1 MGHKIGSAV
10 KIVKDAKKDEKK
22 KDEKKKE
29 EVEEMTILTEPAK
42 KGELT
47 IFVVKKIG
55 KPGDK
60 IMVDG
65 EMNEVAPD
73 AKEKDAKEPDAAGK
87 TGVEIKLLLPL
98 EADHAVGGIVK
109 VLKADEKK
117 EEKKK
122 EEKKKEAEES
132 TVLTEPAK
140 KGDLS
145 IFVEKK
151 IGKPGDKIMIEAEI
165 SEVGPDA
172 KDGKEPPEA
181 AKKGVE
187 IKLIL
192 PLEADH

>member
-1 MGHKIGSAV
+1 
-10 KIVKDAKKDEKK
+10 
-22 KDEKKKE
+22 
-29 EVEEMTILTEPAK
+29 
-42 KGELT
+42 
-47 IFVVKKIG
+47 
-55 KPGDK
+55 
-60 IMVDG
+60 MVDG

-87 TGVEIKLLLPL
+87 IGVEIKLLLPL
-98 EADHAVGGIVK
+98 EGDHAVGGVVK
-109 VLKADEKK
+109 VLKADEKN
-117 EEKKK
+117 KK
-122 EEKKKEAEES
+122 EEEK

-192 PLEADH
+192 PLEADHAPGGVVRIMKDA